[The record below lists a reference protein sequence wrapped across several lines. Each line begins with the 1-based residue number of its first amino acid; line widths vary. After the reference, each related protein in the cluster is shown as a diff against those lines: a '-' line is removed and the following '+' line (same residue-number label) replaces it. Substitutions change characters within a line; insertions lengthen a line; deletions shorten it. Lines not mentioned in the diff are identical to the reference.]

1 MCCRQEWQNPSLEVL
16 SLQEMEDNNI
26 CSLLTFVVV
35 SRKDTPS
42 FQAVIVDL
50 QGIEHA
56 AALQLAKAVCKAVD
70 RKTMPVV
77 ALSFTLSTAAQQE
90 LREAGFSLTVQKPLR
105 QTTLAV
111 GLLQA
116 VGAQLQTIAKKV
128 NSKMLAGKH
137 ILVVC
142 LCLFL
147 FFVCW
152 SSVSLIF
159 VWISALVIAL
169 FLSDKRASNHKAL

>member
-1 MCCRQEWQNPSLEVL
+1 MCCKQEWQNPRLQVL

-35 SRKDTPS
+35 SRKDTP

-116 VGAQLQTIAKKV
+116 AGAQLQTIPKKV

-142 LCLFL
+142 LYL
-147 FFVCW
+147 FFFCM
-152 SSVSLIF
+152 
-159 VWISALVIAL
+159 LV
-169 FLSDKRASNHKAL
+169 LSFSNLCLD

>member
-1 MCCRQEWQNPSLEVL
+1 MCCRQEWQNPKLEVL

-42 FQAVIVDL
+42 FQAVIIDL

-56 AALQLAKAVCKAVD
+56 AALQLAKVVCKAVD

-128 NSKMLAGKH
+128 NNKMLAGKH
-137 ILVVC
+137 IIVVC
-142 LCLFL
+142 LCLFCFCMLVLNFSNLCLDQCTGHCTL
-147 FFVCW
+147 FV
-152 SSVSLIF
+152 
-159 VWISALVIAL
+159 
-169 FLSDKRASNHKAL
+169 

>member
-1 MCCRQEWQNPSLEVL
+1 
-16 SLQEMEDNNI
+16 MEDNNI

-70 RKTMPVV
+70 RKTIPVV

-90 LREAGFSLTVQKPLR
+90 LREAGFSSTVQKPLR
-105 QTTLAV
+105 QTLAV

-116 VGAQLQTIAKKV
+116 VGAQLQTIVKKV

-142 LCLFL
+142 LCLFC
-147 FFVCW
+147 FCM
-152 SSVSLIF
+152 
-159 VWISALVIAL
+159 LV
-169 FLSDKRASNHKAL
+169 LSFSDLCLD